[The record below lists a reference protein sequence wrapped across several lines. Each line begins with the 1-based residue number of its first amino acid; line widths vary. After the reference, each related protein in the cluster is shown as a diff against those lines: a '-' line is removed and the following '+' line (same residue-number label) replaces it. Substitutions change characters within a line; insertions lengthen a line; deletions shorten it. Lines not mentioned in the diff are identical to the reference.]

1 MNLLRRRTL
10 LFAAALPL
18 ARPNHAEDAAWAE
31 LARGGVA
38 VLLRHAATEPG
49 IGDPPGFRLDDCR
62 TQRNL
67 STAGRAQARDFGKQ
81 FATRGI
87 RVDRVLT
94 SRWCRCVDTAK
105 LAFPQPAPQVFEPL
119 NSFFEDRSTAARQ
132 TAEVRAALQ
141 ALRPPQNW
149 VLVSHAVNIAA
160 LDGTSVSMGE
170 AVLVRPDG
178 DAGVQ
183 VVGRLAVG

>member
-1 MNLLRRRTL
+1 MNLRRRRTL
-10 LFAAALPL
+10 CLALALPL
-18 ARPNHAEDAAWAE
+18 ARPVHAEAAAWAE

-67 STAGRAQARDFGKQ
+67 SAAGREQARDFGRQ

-87 RVDRVLT
+87 RVERVLT

-105 LAFPQPAPQVFEPL
+105 LAFPALEPRVFEPL
-119 NSFFEDRSTAARQ
+119 NSFFDDRSTAARQ
-132 TAEVRAALQ
+132 TAEVGAALRE
-141 ALRPPQNW
+141 LRAPANW

-160 LDGTSVSMGE
+160 LAGESVTMGE
-170 AVLVRPDG
+170 AVLVRPAADG
-178 DAGVQ
+178 GVT
-183 VVGRLAVG
+183 VVGRLRVG

>member
-18 ARPNHAEDAAWAE
+18 ARPSHADDAAWAE

-62 TQRNL
+62 MQRNL
-67 STAGRAQARDFGKQ
+67 SAAGRAQAQDFGRQ

-87 RVDRVLT
+87 RVDRVLS

-105 LAFPQPAPQVFEPL
+105 LAFPQLAPQLFEPL

-132 TAEVRAALQ
+132 TAEARAALRE
-141 ALRPPQNW
+141 LRAPQNW

-160 LDGTSVSMGE
+160 LAGTSVSMGE

-178 DAGVQ
+178 DGGLRVL
-183 VVGRLAVG
+183 GRLAVA